1 MSKSKPTTENGGD
14 EMAAFPGPEDRLFDF
29 VAEEPVTPS
38 EFSRKQDWYFYT
50 NGYKEAADFLGRVNT
65 KGH

>member
-1 MSKSKPTTENGGD
+1 
-14 EMAAFPGPEDRLFDF
+14 MAAFPGPEDRLFDF